1 MTHHDKGNY
10 SAKHAPDSLLNKE
23 IAREVEKRAVNG
35 KIGCADAESIATELN
50 VPMGEVGVALDL
62 MEIRLCK
69 CQLGLFGFEPE
80 KIIVKPAEDVDGD
93 LEQAILDFLVDGR
106 LPCSVSWEIAWRF
119 TVPRMDVSAACEA
132 LKIRIKPCQLGA
144 F

>member
-10 SAKHAPDSLLNKE
+10 SAKHAPDSLLNKD
-23 IAREVEKRAVNG
+23 IALEVEKKAAEG
-35 KIGCADAESIATELN
+35 KITCADAESIATELN

-62 MEIRLCK
+62 MEIRLSK

-80 KIIVKPAEDVDGD
+80 KIIVKPAEEIDID
-93 LEQAILDFLVDGR
+93 LERAIDDCLVDGR
-106 LPCSVSWEIAWRF
+106 LPCQASWEIAWRF
-119 TVPRMDVSAACEA
+119 SIPRMDVSSACEA
-132 LKIRIKPCQLGA
+132 LKIKIKPCQLGA